1 VSPVMAPL
9 FREEDRQRTFD
20 REGYVTLS
28 LVDDGDVRRL
38 QGIVEE
44 VRSAL
49 RTDRR
54 WEPRGF
60 EELMYVEDRV
70 LRRRIQADVES
81 ILAPRL
87 ADHVRD
93 IHILV
98 SNVFVKA
105 PAPAKNLVPPHQ
117 DFCVV
122 DESLGW
128 EHVQMWMP
136 LVDVDST
143 NGCLCVLPRA
153 HRIASP
159 YRAQG
164 DETPFE
170 SFIDRSAMQP
180 LELRAGEAVLFSG
193 RTVHASNRNLSDR
206 PRAAVACLFASVR
219 APLVHYHRVEPG
231 RVEAFDLAPED
242 LRMLVP
248 GRRPEVGRSKGFV
261 DHESTRVSRADF
273 LRLTAD

>member
-1 VSPVMAPL
+1 VSPAMAPL
-9 FREEDRQRTFD
+9 FQDEDRQRTFD
-20 REGYVTLS
+20 REGYVTLR
-28 LVDDGDVRRL
+28 LVDDGDVGRL
-38 QGIVEE
+38 QAIVEE
-44 VRSAL
+44 IRSAL

-60 EELMYVEDRV
+60 EELMYVEDRG

-81 ILAPRL
+81 ILSPRL
-87 ADHVRD
+87 SCHVCD
-93 IHILV
+93 CHVLV

-105 PAPAKNLVPPHQ
+105 PAPANNLVPPHQ

-128 EHVQMWMP
+128 DHVQMWMP
-136 LVDVDST
+136 LVDVDAR
-143 NGCLCVLPRA
+143 NGCLRVLPRA
-153 HRIASP
+153 HRIANP

-170 SFIDRSAMQP
+170 SFVDPAAMRP

-193 RTVHASNRNLSDR
+193 RTVHASSRNLTDR
-206 PRAAVACLFASVR
+206 PRPAVACLFASVQ
-219 APLVHYHRVEPG
+219 APLVHYHRVAPG
-231 RVEAFDLAPED
+231 RVEAFDLEPDD

-261 DHESTRVSRADF
+261 DHAPTGVSEADF
-273 LRLTAD
+273 LRVTAD